1 MRRRERM
8 RGSETDASEG
18 AAAAGAAPTGG
29 ASGGGYTGGE
39 SGEDEVWLWE
49 HSASSSAGSSDAGD
63 SGVAHAATVAREFGR
78 GSAAPA
84 IDAPSIFS
92 ACSDVAEL
100 LELPPEFWD
109 AAPAAEAGGA
119 PRRPLAAASQAQR
132 ETERDR
138 ERQRER
144 PVAAVPAAKRTLA
157 DDATASKRVRPSPG
171 TAYTSGPFL
180 PPELAFRL
188 LTNAEERC
196 SGARPMFLNAKG
208 EGASNGRIY
217 KEQVN
222 VTAEG
227 KLQTQSKRSSS
238 SDFWRKSARGT
249 NHRLG
254 RFHVDASGRAQ
265 LCSAGADG
273 PTEGDVG
280 DVLLRRQYLSHPIS
294 LDR

>member
-1 MRRRERM
+1 M

-39 SGEDEVWLWE
+39 SGEDELWLWE
-49 HSASSSAGSSDAGD
+49 DSASSSADSSDAGD
-63 SGVAHAATVAREFGR
+63 SGVAHAATVAGEFGR

-92 ACSDVAEL
+92 ASSDVAEL

-109 AAPAAEAGGA
+109 AAPAVEAGGV
-119 PRRPLAAASQAQR
+119 PRRPLAAASRAA
-132 ETERDR
+132 
-138 ERQRER
+138 
-144 PVAAVPAAKRTLA
+144 AAVPAAKRTLA

-227 KLQTQSKRSSS
+227 KLQTQSKRPSS